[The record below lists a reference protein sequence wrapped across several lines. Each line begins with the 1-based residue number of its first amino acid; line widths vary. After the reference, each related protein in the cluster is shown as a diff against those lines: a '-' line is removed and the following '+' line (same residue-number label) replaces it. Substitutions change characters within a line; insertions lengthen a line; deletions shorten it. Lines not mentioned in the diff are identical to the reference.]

1 VTKCANL
8 QEDDQLLASLSLQFL
23 KVAPFSVFFTTTTQT
38 HSVSQSAHT
47 RALLYSWDLTM
58 RPYAAKIRIQKYLLC
73 LSSATT
79 GMIMKARL
87 WGIQT
92 YLVF

>member
-38 HSVSQSAHT
+38 HTLCQSA
-47 RALLYSWDLTM
+47 RCAW
-58 RPYAAKIRIQKYLLC
+58 AAPRQVWLWKRDCEGYRLILFFMASAFKKI
-73 LSSATT
+73 
-79 GMIMKARL
+79 
-87 WGIQT
+87 
-92 YLVF
+92 